1 MVDKNWY
8 VGRMPG
14 GEAGAQVFPFTY
26 VKSEKYVKETS
37 HCRCSVGKVQ
47 FGPVLSQLSLN
58 AEPDPRFGS
67 GYFPE
72 R

>member
-1 MVDKNWY
+1 MAHYDIFRHHLLNKVPAYGHALWDPN
-8 VGRMPG
+8 
-14 GEAGAQVFPFTY
+14 
-26 VKSEKYVKETS
+26 
-37 HCRCSVGKVQ
+37 SVGKVR

-67 GYFPE
+67 GSFPE